1 MPSFSVTDWRSEV
14 RSYWGGEAEP
24 LMSQTNPISLQCK
37 LARRALLGAPLL
49 VITKAIAQPPRAL
62 SSLRQLGVTELENR
76 THHVQGI
83 VVDRGAL
90 WVSSVGDGEGFL
102 HKFELT
108 TGKHLATMPVHD
120 GKRFHVGGIDRG
132 GNSLWVPVAEYRKN
146 SASTVLQV
154 DMRTLA
160 IRGRFEVDDHIG
172 CVAVLED
179 RLIGGNWD
187 SRQFFSWDQT
197 GKLIEKRA
205 NPHAVAYQDLK
216 FHDGVLIASGNL
228 SREEGA
234 TDWLDPATL
243 ELRRRIHC
251 GKTDRGVRYTNE
263 GMDVADGKLYL
274 LPEDGPSR
282 LFQFQL

>member
-1 MPSFSVTDWRSEV
+1 MAGRRGEV
-14 RSYWGGEAEP
+14 RSYLLGEAETR
-24 LMSQTNPISLQCK
+24 MSQTILISLQSK
-37 LARRALLGAPLL
+37 LTRRALLGAPLL
-49 VITKAIAQPPRAL
+49 AITRAMAQTPRAL
-62 SSLRQLGVTELENR
+62 SSLRRFGITELENR

-83 VVDRGAL
+83 VVHRGML

-102 HKFELT
+102 HKFELA
-108 TGKHLATMPVHD
+108 TGKHLTTMPVHD
-120 GKRFHVGGIDRG
+120 GKRFHVGGIDRDG
-132 GNSLWVPVAEYRKN
+132 DSLWVPVAEYRKN
-146 SASTVLQV
+146 SASTMLQV

-187 SRQFFSWDQT
+187 SRQFFSWDRA
-197 GKLIEKRA
+197 GKLIEKRE

-216 FHDGVLIASGNL
+216 FRDGQLIASGNV
-228 SREEGA
+228 SRDEGA
-234 TDWLDPATL
+234 IDWLDPATL
-243 ELRRRIHC
+243 ALRRRIHC

-263 GMDVADGKLYL
+263 GMDVADRKLYL

-282 LFQFQL
+282 LFVFQL